1 VVVALRVTRAR
12 ARVPLYLAC
21 VACAGKAVGGWSALA
36 RGCWWCSS
44 SPRLMSMGHC
54 SEQRTGFEVTKDWNG
69 ADQVAIRSPRG
80 ASVRVSCFCSA
91 WDFFFFDY
99 ISDGRSVRHFW
110 SRQKSFSWSHVRAFG
125 CRRRSACTAGRSSRG
140 GTTAA
145 RSSSSAAV
153 R

>member
-80 ASVRVSCFCSA
+80 ASVRVSCFCSV
-91 WDFFFFDY
+91 WDFFSSLAIFPTGDRLG
-99 ISDGRSVRHFW
+99 ISGLGRKASLGLMCERSV
-110 SRQKSFSWSHVRAFG
+110 VGAG
-125 CRRRSACTAGRSSRG
+125 LPARRAGRLVEEPPRRG
-140 GTTAA
+140 APLQQQ
-145 RSSSSAAV
+145 
-153 R
+153 